1 MKDVTGIL
9 GLAARAKEK
18 RLPEKSSTRSFV
30 PVMSI
35 CTVLAEDIGDN
46 AKRS

>member
-9 GLAARAKEK
+9 GLAHVQEK

-35 CTVLAEDIGDN
+35 C
-46 AKRS
+46 